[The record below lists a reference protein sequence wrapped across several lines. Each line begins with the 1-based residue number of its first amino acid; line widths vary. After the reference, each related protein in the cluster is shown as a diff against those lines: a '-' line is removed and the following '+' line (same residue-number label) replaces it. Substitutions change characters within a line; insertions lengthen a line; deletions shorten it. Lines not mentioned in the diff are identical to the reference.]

1 MIGGKRMN
9 LLIIDGQGGK
19 LGGQLVKAVREQYP
33 DASLMAV
40 GTNSSA
46 AATMKKGGAPCAAAG
61 ENAVKV
67 ACRKADIIIG
77 PIGIVI
83 ADSLYGEVTP
93 AMATAVGQA
102 DAARILIPVSQCQ
115 NLVAGI
121 QNLSMSDLLQDAMVK
136 LGNLIENS

>member
-1 MIGGKRMN
+1 MN

-46 AATMKKGGAPCAAAG
+46 AATMKKSGAPCAAAG

-102 DAARILIPVSQCQ
+102 DAARILIPVSRCQ

-136 LGNLIENS
+136 LGDLIEDS

>member
-1 MIGGKRMN
+1 MN

-46 AATMKKGGAPCAAAG
+46 AAAMKKSGAHRAAAG

-102 DAARILIPVSQCQ
+102 DAARILIPVSRCQ

-121 QNLSMSDLLQDAMVK
+121 RNLSMSDLLQDAMAK
-136 LGNLIENS
+136 LGDLIENL